1 MSKTCL
7 SFSSLSLQWFLL
19 GFDTLTIMHT
29 NSSSFFLS
37 FRRSFVFLCV
47 VAKDD
52 DFKRDDDV
60 DEKRD
65 FDDDEKEEAT
75 DEKI

>member
-19 GFDTLTIMHT
+19 GFDTLTIMHKRIRLSFFPT
-29 NSSSFFLS
+29 SISVSSSFVLRLLS
-37 FRRSFVFLCV
+37 C
-47 VAKDD
+47 AKDD
-52 DFKRDDDV
+52 DFKRDDD
-60 DEKRD
+60 
-65 FDDDEKEEAT
+65 FEKEEAT